1 MEHSLANVYISL
13 FVKTNTHIQITFKNQ
28 SLLNNLYI
36 SFNYLKNQ
44 CFYENLLEKYRE
56 NCNNEHLTGN
66 TVLIRR
72 CGKE

>member
-36 SFNYLKNQ
+36 SFNYLKINV
-44 CFYENLLEKYRE
+44 FMKIYWKSIEK
-56 NCNNEHLTGN
+56 TA
-66 TVLIRR
+66 TMSI
-72 CGKE
+72 